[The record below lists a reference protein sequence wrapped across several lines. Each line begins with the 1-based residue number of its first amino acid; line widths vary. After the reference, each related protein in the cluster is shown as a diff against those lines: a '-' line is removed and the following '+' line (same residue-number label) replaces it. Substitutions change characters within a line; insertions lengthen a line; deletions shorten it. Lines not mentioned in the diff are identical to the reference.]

1 MRIISGLYKGKSIN
15 FLKNSS
21 TRPLKDMVKEN
32 IFNILNHSNLIKIN
46 LTNSNILDA
55 YSGIGSFGLECL
67 SRGVKKVIFVE
78 KDKNALRTL
87 KENLMLL
94 SIKNSALVF
103 EYDVEK
109 FLEIEKKKKF
119 NIFFFDPP
127 FSDKSFIK
135 NLNFIKENKMYEKN
149 HLVIIHRE
157 RKTEENLG
165 DHMNIIMTKQYGRSK
180 IIFGIFTK

>member
-32 IFNILNHSNLIKIN
+32 IFNILSHSDLIKTN
-46 LTNSNILDA
+46 WTNSNILDA

-67 SRGVKKVIFVE
+67 SRGAKRVIFVE
-78 KDKNALRTL
+78 KDKNALRIL
-87 KENLMLL
+87 KENLALL
-94 SIKNSALVF
+94 SIKDNALVF
-103 EYDVEK
+103 EYDVEM

-149 HLVIIHRE
+149 HLVVIHRE
-157 RKTEENLG
+157 RKTEDNLDG
-165 DHMNIIMTKQYGRSK
+165 HINIIMKKQYGRSK
-180 IIFGIFTK
+180 IIFGFFTQ

>member
-1 MRIISGLYKGKSIN
+1 
-15 FLKNSS
+15 
-21 TRPLKDMVKEN
+21 
-32 IFNILNHSNLIKIN
+32 
-46 LTNSNILDA
+46 
-55 YSGIGSFGLECL
+55 
-67 SRGVKKVIFVE
+67 
-78 KDKNALRTL
+78 
-87 KENLMLL
+87 MLL